1 MLKHVFAAAAFAACL
16 ATPADAQEIAAPLP
30 AVDTMTCE
38 QMNAEMMTAGMQMN
52 SQLDHEGFASEQA
65 DIQADM
71 ERRQSQAMAGAGAAA
86 AVCMIPG
93 MGYACVAAQQAQAA
107 RAQEGMA
114 ESQARTD
121 RQVGRIQ
128 DSMAG
133 LDQNRLM
140 AINDRHQQMQ
150 CPTPQ

>member
-1 MLKHVFAAAAFAACL
+1 MLKYLVAAAAFTAMC
-16 ATPADAQEIAAPLP
+16 ATPADAQTDPAALP
-30 AVDTMTCE
+30 PVETMTCE
-38 QMNAEMMTAGMQMN
+38 QMNAEMLSAGMQMN
-52 SQLDHEGFASEQA
+52 AQLDHEGFASEQA

-71 ERRQSQAMAGAGAAA
+71 QRRQREATAGMGMATAA
-86 AVCMIPG
+86 CMIPG
-93 MGYACVAAQQAQAA
+93 MGYACVAAQQAAA
-107 RAQEGMA
+107 ERAQAGMA
-114 ESQARTD
+114 GSQARTD

-150 CPTPQ
+150 CETPQ